1 MESVQLL
8 KTVFDGLSLITS
20 RIEGLEVAI
29 STSLAELGHIP
40 NKSKLYE
47 ALAKAQLEIKL
58 AQRDSENP
66 YFKSKYANLGSV
78 IEASR
83 PALAKNGLCVFH
95 RQELTEEGQ
104 SILVCT
110 LAHASG
116 QYIDSRYR
124 VVPAKND
131 IQSLGSYMTY
141 LRRYSYVAIC
151 GLADTDDD
159 GEAAVA
165 ESRET
170 FAKGTALNTKYN
182 AKDQSLDTLSK
193 DQIEEM
199 EYELAEY
206 PDIAEQVLDALRI
219 QSIADIPKSKYRAA
233 LTRIREIKEVRNGNK
248 KKPAAE

>member
-1 MESVQLL
+1 MESIEFLKIIEELKYLKGEIRDLREINQLVTL
-8 KTVFDGLSLITS
+8 KLERSTEGNSLF
-20 RIEGLEVAI
+20 
-29 STSLAELGHIP
+29 
-40 NKSKLYE
+40 E
-47 ALAKAQLEIKL
+47 ALAKAQGEIKL

-83 PALAKNGLCVFH
+83 PALSKNGLCVFH
-95 RQELTEEGQ
+95 RQVITDDGQ
-104 SILVCT
+104 SILICT
-110 LAHASG
+110 LAHSSG
-116 QYIDSRYR
+116 QYVESRFR

-165 ESRET
+165 ETRET

-182 AKDQSLDTLSK
+182 AKDQSMDTLSK
-193 DQIEEM
+193 DQIDEM
-199 EYELAEY
+199 EYELSEY
-206 PDIAEQVLDALRI
+206 PDIAEQVLDGLRI

-233 LTRIREIKEVRNGNK
+233 LTRIRQIKALRNGEK
-248 KKPAAE
+248 VSLTE

>member
-1 MESVQLL
+1 LEPVQLL
-8 KTVFDGLSLITS
+8 KTVLEELRQISLRIDDSKSTNTKTLYNPYTS
-20 RIEGLEVAI
+20 PEV
-29 STSLAELGHIP
+29 
-40 NKSKLYE
+40 KDLYSS
-47 ALAKAQLEIKL
+47 LAKAQGEMKL
-58 AQRDSENP
+58 AHRDSENP

-83 PALAKNGLCVFH
+83 GYLAKQGLSIYH
-95 RQELTEEGQ
+95 RQEINPDGQ

-110 LAHASG
+110 LAHSTG
-116 QYIDSRYR
+116 QYVESRYR

-165 ESRET
+165 EARDVY
-170 FAKGTALNTKYN
+170 AKGTALNTKYN
-182 AKDQSLDTLSK
+182 AKEQSFETISK
-193 DQIEEM
+193 EQIDEM
-199 EYELAEY
+199 EYELAQY
-206 PDIAEQVLDALRI
+206 SDIAEQVLDGLRI

-233 LTRIREIKEVRNGNK
+233 ITRIREIKEARSGVK
-248 KKPAAE
+248 KN

>member
-1 MESVQLL
+1 MESIEFLKIIEELKSLKAEVNDLRQVNQLVTYKL
-8 KTVFDGLSLITS
+8 EKST
-20 RIEGLEVAI
+20 EGN
-29 STSLAELGHIP
+29 ELY
-40 NKSKLYE
+40 S
-47 ALAKAQLEIKL
+47 ALAKAQGEIKL

-95 RQELTEEGQ
+95 RQVLTEEGQ
-104 SILVCT
+104 SILICV
-110 LAHASG
+110 LAHSSG
-116 QYIDSRYR
+116 QYVESRFR

-165 ESRET
+165 ETRET

-182 AKDQSLDTLSK
+182 AKDQSMDTLSK
-193 DQIEEM
+193 DQIDEM

-206 PDIAEQVLDALRI
+206 PDLAEQILDGLRI

-233 LTRIREIKEVRNGNK
+233 LTRIRQIKALRNGDK
-248 KKPAAE
+248 VTTTE

>member
-8 KTVFDGLSLITS
+8 KTIFDALSLLSAKIDT
-20 RIEGLEVAI
+20 LEE
-29 STSLAELGHIP
+29 SNTLALTELRNIP
-40 NKSKLYE
+40 DLAKLYE

-58 AQRDSENP
+58 TQRDSENP

-95 RQELTEEGQ
+95 RQELTTEGQ

-110 LAHASG
+110 LAHSSG
-116 QYIDSRYR
+116 QYIESRFR

-170 FAKGTALNTKYN
+170 FAKGTALNAKYN
-182 AKDQSLDTLSK
+182 PKDQSLDTLSK
-193 DQIEEM
+193 EQIEEM

-206 PDIAEQVLDALRI
+206 PDIAEQVLDGLRI

-233 LTRIREIKEVRNGNK
+233 LTRIRQIKALRNGESVSL
-248 KKPAAE
+248 PE

>member
-1 MESVQLL
+1 MEPVQLL
-8 KTVFDGLSLITS
+8 KTV
-20 RIEGLEVAI
+20 LEELRQI
-29 STSLAELGHIP
+29 STRLNDLSSANTKTQERSYLSPQVNEL
-40 NKSKLYE
+40 YT
-47 ALAKAQLEIKL
+47 ALAKAQGEMKL
-58 AQRDSENP
+58 AHRDSENP

-83 PALAKNGLCVFH
+83 DYLAKQGLAIYH
-95 RQELTEEGQ
+95 RQEINNDGQ

-110 LAHASG
+110 LAHNSG
-116 QYIDSRYR
+116 QYVESRYR

-165 ESRET
+165 EARDVY
-170 FAKGTALNTKYN
+170 AKGVALNTKYS
-182 AKDQSLDTLSK
+182 AKEQSFETLTK
-193 DQIEEM
+193 EQIDEM

-206 PDIAEQVLDALRI
+206 PDLAEQILDGLRI

-233 LTRIREIKEVRNGNK
+233 ITRIREIKELRNNSPK
-248 KKPAAE
+248 KT

>member
-8 KTVFDGLSLITS
+8 KTVFDGLSLLS
-20 RIEGLEVAI
+20 SKLDELELAN
-29 STSLAELGHIP
+29 TTALAELGRIP
-40 NKSKLYE
+40 DRAKLYE
-47 ALAKAQLEIKL
+47 SLAKAQLEIKL

-95 RQELTEEGQ
+95 RQELTPEGQ
-104 SILVCT
+104 SILICT
-110 LAHASG
+110 LAHSSG
-116 QYIDSRYR
+116 QYVDSRFR

-165 ESRET
+165 ETRET
-170 FAKGTALNTKYN
+170 YAKGTALNTKYN
-182 AKDQSLDTLSK
+182 AKEQSLDTLSK

-206 PDIAEQVLDALRI
+206 PDIAEQVLEGLRI

-233 LTRIREIKEVRNGNK
+233 LTRIREIKQLRNGDK
-248 KKPAAE
+248 

>member
-8 KTVFDGLSLITS
+8 KTVFDGLSLLTHK
-20 RIEGLEVAI
+20 IEELELTTA
-29 STSLAELGHIP
+29 TALAELSRTP
-40 NKSKLYE
+40 DKAKLYE
-47 ALAKAQLEIKL
+47 ALAKAQLEMKL

-83 PALAKNGLCVFH
+83 PFLAKNGLCVFH
-95 RQELTEEGQ
+95 RQELTQEGQ

-116 QYIDSRYR
+116 QYVDSRYR

-165 ESRET
+165 ETRET

-182 AKDQSLDTLSK
+182 AKEQSLDTLSK

-206 PDIAEQVLDALRI
+206 PDIAEQVLEGLRI

-233 LTRIREIKEVRNGNK
+233 LTRIREIKQLRNGDK
-248 KKPAAE
+248 K